1 MNGCPWLTRDL
12 LGVQWPSQLSLGV
25 FSRLCP
31 CCSRQHSF
39 SSADTSHLPF
49 TKIIK
54 VIGMKRD
61 PVANRPEKVT
71 EMTGPLTMQH
81 YLSQGSFTVVSLL
94 CGSIKRLVLDDHLGT
109 LPFNSTGEGA
119 FMVNLLGIS
128 DTSAT

>member
-1 MNGCPWLTRDL
+1 
-12 LGVQWPSQLSLGV
+12 
-25 FSRLCP
+25 
-31 CCSRQHSF
+31 
-39 SSADTSHLPF
+39 
-49 TKIIK
+49 
-54 VIGMKRD
+54 MKRD